1 MFDGALPVLGQLPSA
16 RRLEL
21 VRRHPRIVKQYTSAL
36 APLTKLIQMQH
47 CLVLA
52 ALHLQYCAPLVA
64 RKNYA
69 ARVLLVLH
77 VDLCIFP

>member
-1 MFDGALPVLGQLPSA
+1 MFAPTHGCIDEQEAFTDEQLQTLVVMFDGALPILGQLPSA

-47 CLVLA
+47 CLVHT
-52 ALHLQYCAPLVA
+52 ALHL
-64 RKNYA
+64 
-69 ARVLLVLH
+69 
-77 VDLCIFP
+77 

>member
-1 MFDGALPVLGQLPSA
+1 MFASTHGWINEQEAFTDEQLQTLVVMFDGALPILGQLPSA

-47 CLVLA
+47 CLVQA
-52 ALHLQYCAPLVA
+52 ALHL
-64 RKNYA
+64 
-69 ARVLLVLH
+69 
-77 VDLCIFP
+77 